1 MGDLW
6 GVINPE
12 ILLWLVLM
20 IVFVV
25 AELVTVGLVSIW
37 FAAGALAALLVAIF
51 GGNIWIQIILFA
63 VVSIVLLFATRPLAR
78 KFFNSRLVRTNADT
92 LIGEKVRITER
103 VSNADQTGA
112 AVANGQEW
120 TVRANNDKDIFEVG
134 EPAQVTRIEGVKLIV
149 DKIKEDS

>member
-6 GVINPE
+6 GVVNPE

-92 LIGEKVRITER
+92 LIGEKIRITER
-103 VSNADQTGA
+103 VSNADQTGVA
-112 AVANGQEW
+112 LANGQEW
-120 TVRANNDKDIFEVG
+120 TVRANNDEDIFEVG